1 MLKFKFIST
10 EDQEILLEEYNVLV
24 GELDSMCTSEQEDQ
38 DAQHLYDFIYEIK
51 SKCEQFVLHEQDQY
65 GMFKY
70 KGHDYLIIQDNG
82 FHAVVKMRNQIS
94 E

>member
-1 MLKFKFIST
+1 MKVNFKFVT
-10 EDQEILLEEYNVLV
+10 EEDKNILWDEYNVLV

-38 DAQHLYDFIYEIK
+38 DAQELYDFIYEIK
-51 SKCEQFVLHEQDQY
+51 SKCDQFVIHEQDQY

-82 FHAVVKMRNQIS
+82 FHAVVKMRNQL
-94 E
+94 